1 MWTDKNCAR
10 LGTVSSGSSGRSLP
24 SKHTVLGSNPSPA
37 KKEKKKKLARHQWLT
52 PVILA
57 TQEADIRT
65 KPAQPNSSKDPIS
78 KIKKPSRTQKKGLVD
93 WF

>member
-1 MWTDKNCAR
+1 MTYKSQ
-10 LGTVSSGSSGRSLP
+10 LL
-24 SKHTVLGSNPSPA
+24 LGSGI
-37 KKEKKKKLARHQWLT
+37 
-52 PVILA
+52 ILA
-57 TQEADIRT
+57 TQAAEIRT